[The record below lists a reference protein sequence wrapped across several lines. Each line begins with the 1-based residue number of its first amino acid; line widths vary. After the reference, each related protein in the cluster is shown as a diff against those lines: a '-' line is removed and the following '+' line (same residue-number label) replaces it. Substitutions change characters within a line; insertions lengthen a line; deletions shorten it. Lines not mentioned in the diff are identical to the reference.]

1 MSKTVVLLPCYN
13 EEAAIGKVIADFQ
26 RVLPEAE
33 ILVYDNNSTDKS
45 AEIAAAAGVKV
56 IPVPMQGKGNVVRT
70 MFRDIEADC
79 YLMVDADDTYPA
91 EVARELIAPVLE
103 GRADMVTGDRLSTT
117 YYDINKRKFH
127 NFGNTLV
134 CTMIKVLF
142 KQKISDVMT
151 GYRAFSRRFVKNF
164 PVMNGGFEL
173 ETEMTIFA
181 LERRLNILEVP
192 VEYRDRPAGSES
204 KLNTFSDGF
213 KVIFTILRSLREYR
227 PMFFFGV
234 LAIFC
239 FALAIGFF
247 IPVFIDFV
255 NTGKV
260 PRFPTLICSV
270 CSGVAG
276 MIMITCGLVLNSIKH
291 HFSILMELA
300 LRKNQ

>member
-79 YLMVDADDTYPA
+79 YLLVDADDTYPA
-91 EVARELIAPVLE
+91 EAARQLIAPVLE
-103 GRADMVTGDRLSTT
+103 GRADMVAGDRLSTT

-164 PVMNGGFEL
+164 PVMNDGFEL

-234 LAIFC
+234 LAIIC

>member
-45 AEIAAAAGVKV
+45 AEIAAAAGVEV

-79 YLMVDADDTYPA
+79 YLLVDADDTYPA
-91 EVARELIAPVLE
+91 EAARELIAPVLE

-164 PVMNGGFEL
+164 PGMNDGFEL

-181 LERRLNILEVP
+181 LERRLNILEIP
-192 VEYRDRPAGSES
+192 IEYRDRPAGSKS

-234 LAIFC
+234 LAIIC

>member
-1 MSKTVVLLPCYN
+1 MSKIAVLLPCYN
-13 EEAAIGKVIADFQ
+13 EEAAVGKVIADFK

-33 ILVYDNNSTDKS
+33 IFVYDNNSTDNS
-45 AEIAAAAGVKV
+45 AAIAAAAGARVV
-56 IPVPMQGKGNVVRT
+56 PVPQQGKGNVVRQ

-79 YLMVDADDTYPA
+79 CLMADADDTYPA
-91 EVARELIAPVLE
+91 EAARDLIAPVLD
-103 GRADMVTGDRLSTT
+103 GSMDMVTGDRLSTT
-117 YYDINKRKFH
+117 YYNINKRKFH
-127 NFGNTLV
+127 NFGNFLV
-134 CTMIKVLF
+134 CTMIRVLF
-142 KQKISDVMT
+142 KHKVSDVMT

-164 PVMNGGFEL
+164 PVLNGGFEL

-181 LERRLNILEVP
+181 LERRLNIKEIP
-192 VEYRDRPAGSES
+192 VEYRDRPEGSVS
-204 KLNTFSDGF
+204 KLNTYKDGLR
-213 KVIFTILRSLREYR
+213 VIFTIFRSLREYR
-227 PMFFFGV
+227 PMFFFGI
-234 LAIFC
+234 LAVIC

-276 MIMITCGLVLNSIKH
+276 IIMITCGLILNSIKQ
-291 HFSILMELA
+291 HFVILMELN

>member
-79 YLMVDADDTYPA
+79 YLLVDADDTYPA
-91 EVARELIAPVLE
+91 EAARGLIAPVLE

-164 PVMNGGFEL
+164 PVMNDGFEL

-181 LERRLNILEVP
+181 LERRLNILEIP

-234 LAIFC
+234 LAMIC

-276 MIMITCGLVLNSIKH
+276 MIMVTCGLVLNSIKH

>member
-1 MSKTVVLLPCYN
+1 MSKIAVLLPCYH
-13 EEAAIGKVIADFQ
+13 EEAAIGKVIADFK

-33 ILVYDNNSTDKS
+33 IFVYDNNSTDKS
-45 AEIAAAAGVKV
+45 AAIASAAGARV
-56 IPVPMQGKGNVVRT
+56 IPVPQQGKGNVVRN

-79 YLMVDADDTYPA
+79 YLMADADDTYPA
-91 EVARELIAPVLE
+91 EAAPDLIAPVLD
-103 GRADMVTGDRLSTT
+103 GRMDMVTGDRLSTT
-117 YYDINKRKFH
+117 YYNINKRKFH
-127 NFGNTLV
+127 NFGNSLV

-142 KQKISDVMT
+142 KHNVSDVMT

-181 LERRLNILEVP
+181 LERRLNLLEIPIL
-192 VEYRDRPAGSES
+192 YRDRPEGSES
-204 KLNTFSDGF
+204 KLNTYKDGF

-227 PMFFFGV
+227 PLFFFGI
-234 LAIFC
+234 LAVIC
-239 FALAIGFF
+239 FALAVGFF

-276 MIMITCGLVLNSIKH
+276 MIMITCGLVLNSIKQ
-291 HFSILMELA
+291 HFAILMELH

>member
-1 MSKTVVLLPCYN
+1 MSRIVVLLPCYN
-13 EEAAIGKVIADFQ
+13 EEVAIGKVISDFQ

-142 KQKISDVMT
+142 KQRISDVMT

-164 PVMNGGFEL
+164 PVMNDGFEL

-234 LAIFC
+234 LAIIC

-270 CSGVAG
+270 CCGVAG
-276 MIMITCGLVLNSIKH
+276 MIMTTCGLVLNSIKH